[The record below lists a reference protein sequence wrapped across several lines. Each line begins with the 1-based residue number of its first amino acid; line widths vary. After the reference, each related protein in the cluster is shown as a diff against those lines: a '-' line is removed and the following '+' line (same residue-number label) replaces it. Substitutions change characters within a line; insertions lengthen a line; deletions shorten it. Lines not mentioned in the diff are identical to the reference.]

1 MVSSPGDA
9 KLPDLGSISINLG
22 KLSTDDA
29 NGFLGRG
36 GGGHLANRSSKG

>member
-9 KLPDLGSISINLG
+9 KLSDLGSISINLG

-29 NGFLGRG
+29 NCFLGE